1 MALLQI
7 TLRDGDKTEADPMK
21 LTLSLSLCA
30 LLFAG
35 AGLIG
40 GHAPAAGSPANAMTS
55 VVADPIW
62 DKSVKGRT
70 DQFL

>member
-1 MALLQI
+1 
-7 TLRDGDKTEADPMK
+7 MK

-62 DKSVKGRT
+62 DKTGKGRT